1 MKIKAL
7 IYTTCAAWLLLAGC
21 TKDNYKAPGFLLS
34 GRVVYQ
40 GQPLGVRSPAVNS
53 SGSTTTGGVQL
64 ELWQRGYQ
72 LFTKIPVYINQD
84 GSFSASL
91 FDGDYKLVR
100 LGGAPWQN
108 NTDSIDVQV
117 RGSMNIDVPVVPYF
131 TINTPAFTFNKA
143 DTTITGTFT
152 ATQVVTGRTLE
163 AASLSVGSTQFV
175 DLINNLVSRNGSAT
189 PGTPASIKVSI
200 NPARYPDNSQ
210 EVLRKKL
217 AELLQKKYGY
227 VRIGVKTNGV
237 GESIYST
244 VQKLDIQ
251 F

>member
-1 MKIKAL
+1 MKLNSSLYITLAAL
-7 IYTTCAAWLLLAGC
+7 LMLAAC
-21 TKDNYKAPGFLLS
+21 TKDNYDPPGSTLT

-40 GQPLGVRSPAVNS
+40 GQPIGVRTPAVNNTGTS
-53 SGSTTTGGVQL
+53 TTGGVQL

-108 NTDSIDVQV
+108 NTDSIDIQV
-117 RGSMNIDVPVVPYF
+117 RGSMSIDVPVIPYF
-131 TINTPAFTFNKA
+131 TVNTPAFIFNKS

-152 ATQVVTGRTLE
+152 ATQVVAGRTVE
-163 AASLSVGSTQFV
+163 SASISVGSTQFV
-175 DLINNLVSRNGSAT
+175 DIINCVVSRNGSAT
-189 PGTPASIKVSI
+189 PGAPASITISV
-200 NPARYPDNSQ
+200 NPARYPAASQ
-210 EVLRKKL
+210 DLIRKKL
-217 AELLQKKYGY
+217 AELLQKQYSY
-227 VRIGVKTNGV
+227 LRIGVKTNGV
-237 GESIYST
+237 GESIYSS
-244 VQKLDIQ
+244 VQKLDLK